1 MPPVCSTSNIMKN
14 IVQLCA
20 TVSLLLLTLHSARV
34 FCVQRVHCQ
43 WGSFGSWSACDPC
56 TKLQTRSRA
65 MAVYAQF
72 DGNPCDGGR
81 TETRACETTQAC
93 PLEDGCGD
101 RFRCLSGKCISKS
114 LLCNGDQDCE
124 EDGLDEQDCP
134 AQKFI
139 TCEHTVPPPQVELL
153 GNGFDVVSGKSRG
166 SVINTKSFGGQ
177 CRPVFSD
184 VHKNVY
190 RLPLS
195 IIQYNFLVT
204 VQNDFSDEMFT
215 SQWHYAKD
223 IVNRERVSGT
233 TTGHRNYDFHVK
245 HDTSQS
251 ERIVVLK
258 NEIEVAQFQSNSPK
272 YLPISEEF
280 WKDLAKLPSVY
291 DYSAY
296 RKILERFGTHYISEG
311 SMGGSLNAIVSINE
325 ATEKLIQ
332 SESFDSQECE
342 RKKRWFLFFPIT
354 TVVCTTNSNS
364 RIWRS
369 GTSRSGKCEK
379 VEVLGGGPSHIAA
392 LGKMQLDDADKN
404 WEFYS
409 NWAASITSFPV
420 VIKQKLRPL
429 SELVKE
435 VQCSGVKRLFLRKAI
450 EQYLYE
456 SHPCHCQPCRNN
468 GLAVMDGDK
477 CKCICKTG
485 TSGLA
490 CEQGVEA
497 EGQPGVIHGSWSCW
511 SPWSLCSGGQSSR
524 SRSCSNPSPQNGGH
538 HCTGEPTETAG
549 CEDQEDLQYLKT
561 MEPQCFDQT
570 LPELQKCVTPPNL
583 INGYILDPKDNYYVG
598 NRVEYSCTTGYYLVG
613 NSILQCN
620 ADQTWSANPGL
631 CAVSVCKLP
640 PLAVDVIASPL
651 QEAYHLGDSV
661 SLSCPQGHSLDG
673 ETAATCDSSLNFSPD
688 PTQTRCIQAE
698 RSQKPTASP
707 AQCKQWQKPFR
718 GKCVCKMPPECSSSL
733 ELCAISP
740 LNGQF
745 VLLTVCKI
753 QAMKC
758 LGKNLEIA
766 DDSNCKWPQRSTTD
780 CTRCHM
786 WENCDAQTNQCR
798 CKDSADCLNPGESV
812 CIRVGEDATVAPQTM
827 SECEAG
833 LRRCKGE
840 KVTVVSIQP
849 CAS

>member
-1 MPPVCSTSNIMKN
+1 MEKRPR
-14 IVQLCA
+14 LEYCA
-20 TVSLLLLTLHSARV
+20 TLRNSFTAAPDPAL
-34 FCVQRVHCQ
+34 CQ
-43 WGSFGSWSACDPC
+43 S
-56 TKLQTRSRA
+56 TRSRA

-184 VHKNVY
+184 VHKNLY

-204 VQNDFSDEMFT
+204 VQKDFSDEMFT

-296 RKILERFGTHYISEG
+296 RKILEKFGTHYISEG

-332 SESFDSQECE
+332 
-342 RKKRWFLFFPIT
+342 
-354 TVVCTTNSNS
+354 
-364 RIWRS
+364 
-369 GTSRSGKCEK
+369 
-379 VEVLGGGPSHIAA
+379 
-392 LGKMQLDDADKN
+392 
-404 WEFYS
+404 
-409 NWAASITSFPV
+409 
-420 VIKQKLRPL
+420 
-429 SELVKE
+429 LVKE

-468 GLAVMDGDK
+468 GLAAMDGDK

-511 SPWSLCSGGQSSR
+511 SPWSLCSGGRSSR

-538 HCTGEPTETAG
+538 HCTGEPTETTG

-583 INGYILDPKDNYYVG
+583 INGYILSKLYGLYVMK
-598 NRVEYSCTTGYYLVG
+598 E
-613 NSILQCN
+613 
-620 ADQTWSANPGL
+620 
-631 CAVSVCKLP
+631 
-640 PLAVDVIASPL
+640 PLLKKI
-651 QEAYHLGDSV
+651 HI
-661 SLSCPQGHSLDG
+661 
-673 ETAATCDSSLNFSPD
+673 
-688 PTQTRCIQAE
+688 R
-698 RSQKPTASP
+698 
-707 AQCKQWQKPFR
+707 AQIEFAK
-718 GKCVCKMPPECSSSL
+718 SSSL
-733 ELCAISP
+733 EMCAISP

-840 KVTVVSIQP
+840 KTEVVLRERKGFSQCEMSSTSTGQRDQKQLLSPVMPYSVSVTGVEHHGQQTHPEIKERLWCAALAISQPLVRVFSRSARKVGQSTVISPMEMTSSRYKATNTDVPQTYHSAVGHGALGFAGTLGALPPLRVSVRRLADLEDVPGGSGAVFAPIRCRTHAYTSTIKTAPKRNDSVRLQP
-849 CAS
+849 QIFLMIKTPPPLSFFYLTTLHPLPFTLFSPYTQFTFDN